1 MEEPPFPDYPCDG
14 CGKSFVDMEQ
24 EEEAQQKALEK
35 EQTRIESG
43 AVYRRLEQEH
53 AHQNNKKH
61 TAASYFT
68 RDSNYAFHP
77 KNLADALR
85 MGSRNVATTNF
96 AVASRRTCATGTGGI
111 GADDDMG
118 TASVDL
124 FLRDVGWKTMRG
136 LAVRYRT
143 QRNGSIVHVG
153 VSRVVQLEV
162 PPGKL

>member
-1 MEEPPFPDYPCDG
+1 
-14 CGKSFVDMEQ
+14 
-24 EEEAQQKALEK
+24 
-35 EQTRIESG
+35 
-43 AVYRRLEQEH
+43 
-53 AHQNNKKH
+53 
-61 TAASYFT
+61 
-68 RDSNYAFHP
+68 
-77 KNLADALR
+77 
-85 MGSRNVATTNF
+85 
-96 AVASRRTCATGTGGI
+96 
-111 GADDDMG
+111 MG

>member
-24 EEEAQQKALEK
+24 EEEAQQKALKK

-53 AHQNNKKH
+53 AHQNNNNH

-68 RDSNYAFHP
+68 RDSNDSFHP

-124 FLRDVGWKTMRG
+124 F
-136 LAVRYRT
+136 
-143 QRNGSIVHVG
+143 
-153 VSRVVQLEV
+153 
-162 PPGKL
+162 

>member
-1 MEEPPFPDYPCDG
+1 MEEPPFLDYPCDG

-24 EEEAQQKALEK
+24 EEEAQQKALKK

-43 AVYRRLEQEH
+43 AIYRRLEQEH
-53 AHQNNKKH
+53 AHQNNNKH

-124 FLRDVGWKTMRG
+124 F
-136 LAVRYRT
+136 
-143 QRNGSIVHVG
+143 
-153 VSRVVQLEV
+153 
-162 PPGKL
+162 

>member
-24 EEEAQQKALEK
+24 EEEAQQKALKK

-53 AHQNNKKH
+53 AHQNNNKH

-68 RDSNYAFHP
+68 CDCNDSFHP

-96 AVASRRTCATGTGGI
+96 
-111 GADDDMG
+111 
-118 TASVDL
+118 L
-124 FLRDVGWKTMRG
+124 PLLRDELAQQG
-136 LAVRYRT
+136 LEESVLT
-143 QRNGSIVHVG
+143 TTWGQR
-153 VSRVVQLEV
+153 VSTFF
-162 PPGKL
+162 